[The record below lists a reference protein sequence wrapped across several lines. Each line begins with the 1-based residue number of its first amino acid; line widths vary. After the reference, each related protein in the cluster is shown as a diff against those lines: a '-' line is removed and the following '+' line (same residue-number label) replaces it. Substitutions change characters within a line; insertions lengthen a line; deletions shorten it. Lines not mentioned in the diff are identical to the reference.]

1 MARSLLRSR
10 IAKRWRHCHLRF
22 LMPDKPME
30 LKLCKVCNQMKN
42 HGCLNCHGKEQSEMN
57 DELVKR
63 NEFLHGMSNDLR
75 AKLAAANSLI
85 DEARVALETGKQAY
99 QQCLATYGGEG
110 IYTDTVLPKMVEHL
124 SKLEAW

>member
-22 LMPDKPME
+22 LMPDKPIE

-75 AKLAAANSLI
+75 AKLTAANSLI
-85 DEARVALETGKQAY
+85 EEARVAFDRIIAFGDSDFDMEVAAKT
-99 QQCLATYGGEG
+99 
-110 IYTDTVLPKMVEHL
+110 L
-124 SKLEAW
+124 SKLEAWKKEKL